1 MGWHLLA
8 LVLSAISIVRGN
20 IAVIDLGGSHWTV
33 TSENKSISTEATVP
47 GGIYSDLRRGNIL
60 KEDVY
65 YRDNDLKYRWVS
77 KTGWTYSTEFEVT
90 DKNFLALPNQF
101 LVFHGVDTIATIY
114 LNDKELGKTDNMFV
128 RYRVD
133 VKDKLQAKNKL
144 SIVIGSPIVE
154 ADRIS
159 KSLEHPV
166 PPDCTPGSYNGE
178 CHINML
184 RKMQASFAWDWGPAM
199 PSVGIWKSV
208 ELEGYHVA
216 RIRDILTD
224 ITYHE
229 DLKSWHLSVRV
240 ILEAGLSQAVVKAK
254 LTAELAV
261 GKKPLRVDSLVNAEP
276 GHGEIEVVST
286 LMVPASEVE
295 LWWPNGYGEQPLYN
309 LQITL
314 ASGVE
319 MSTKSIKIGFRTVEL
334 IQDHVDPNHLEK
346 GRYFYFEVN
355 KVPIYSKGSNLIP
368 VDILPERS
376 NNESTIRDLLVSTK
390 EANMNMLR
398 VWGGGV
404 YMSDY
409 FYETCDELGILIWQD
424 MMFAC
429 NNYPATPTFL
439 QSVRSEISQ
448 TVRRIQHHPCIA
460 VWAGN
465 NEMEG
470 ATIQKWYIR
479 ENPELYYKEYAEL
492 YVNTLKPIVLQYDPT
507 RPYLTSSPTN
517 GIESEKAKYALADNP
532 YSNIYGDTH
541 NYDYYQNLWDPSTA
555 PKSRFCSEFGIQS
568 LPQLS
573 TFQKVATEADLA
585 SWRTPFF
592 DSRQHLAGGT
602 GILESSVGHQF
613 EIGNLTLEYFAYLSQ
628 IYQAGAIKTIT
639 EQMRRDKGVLR
650 EDGSGHNMGAL
661 YWQLNDVWQAPTWSS
676 IDYDGNWKMLHYFA
690 RKFFAPVLISPV
702 LNVSSR
708 TLEVVLLN
716 DPNRPLH
723 NVTIVTE
730 SYAWNDTRPFRSV
743 KTPLVTVE
751 SNSVHKVLTKP
762 LSELLPHS
770 AHHHIAAYYI
780 KVSAVET
787 TPPSGPA
794 PLMEPNYLY
803 LAPLKNS
810 TKYMKDP
817 EIKIRHVVSK
827 KLASGQTE
835 FTITLCSQHIS
846 LFTWLSIDE
855 VRGKYSDN
863 GFNMMGDHEVRFV
876 TDNSSVTVDYVLN
889 HMTVMNVQFDPAH
902 QKPTKPEQ
910 SSSAATLPSMQWS
923 LVLGVL
929 LTLL

>member
-77 KTGWTYSTEFEVT
+77 KTGWTYSTEFEEEDVYYRDNDLKYRWVSKTGWTYSTEFEVT

-128 RYRVD
+128 RYRFD
-133 VKDKLQAKNKL
+133 VKDKLQMSSHAVL
-144 SIVIGSPIVE
+144 SYLIVWYNFCCLQNVE
-154 ADRIS
+154 FRAHTCVIKIDENR
-159 KSLEHPV
+159 
-166 PPDCTPGSYNGE
+166 
-178 CHINML
+178 
-184 RKMQASFAWDWGPAM
+184 
-199 PSVGIWKSV
+199 KSV

-276 GHGEIEVVST
+276 SHGEIEVVST
-286 LMVPASEVE
+286 LMVLASEVE

-368 VDILPERS
+368 VDVLPERS

-448 TVRRIQHHPCIA
+448 TVRRA
-460 VWAGN
+460 VVKAKL
-465 NEMEG
+465 
-470 ATIQKWYIR
+470 T
-479 ENPELYYKEYAEL
+479 AEL
-492 YVNTLKPIVLQYDPT
+492 AVGKKPLRVDSLVNAEPGHGEIEVVSTLMVPAT
-507 RPYLTSSPTN
+507 
-517 GIESEKAKYALADNP
+517 LAERELN
-532 YSNIYGDTH
+532 TH

-628 IYQAGAIKTIT
+628 
-639 EQMRRDKGVLR
+639 
-650 EDGSGHNMGAL
+650 
-661 YWQLNDVWQAPTWSS
+661 
-676 IDYDGNWKMLHYFA
+676 
-690 RKFFAPVLISPV
+690 
-702 LNVSSR
+702 
-708 TLEVVLLN
+708 
-716 DPNRPLH
+716 
-723 NVTIVTE
+723 
-730 SYAWNDTRPFRSV
+730 
-743 KTPLVTVE
+743 
-751 SNSVHKVLTKP
+751 
-762 LSELLPHS
+762 
-770 AHHHIAAYYI
+770 
-780 KVSAVET
+780 
-787 TPPSGPA
+787 
-794 PLMEPNYLY
+794 
-803 LAPLKNS
+803 
-810 TKYMKDP
+810 
-817 EIKIRHVVSK
+817 
-827 KLASGQTE
+827 
-835 FTITLCSQHIS
+835 
-846 LFTWLSIDE
+846 
-855 VRGKYSDN
+855 VR
-863 GFNMMGDHEVRFV
+863 
-876 TDNSSVTVDYVLN
+876 L
-889 HMTVMNVQFDPAH
+889 
-902 QKPTKPEQ
+902 
-910 SSSAATLPSMQWS
+910 
-923 LVLGVL
+923 
-929 LTLL
+929 

>member
-1 MGWHLLA
+1 
-8 LVLSAISIVRGN
+8 
-20 IAVIDLGGSHWTV
+20 
-33 TSENKSISTEATVP
+33 
-47 GGIYSDLRRGNIL
+47 
-60 KEDVY
+60 
-65 YRDNDLKYRWVS
+65 
-77 KTGWTYSTEFEVT
+77 
-90 DKNFLALPNQF
+90 
-101 LVFHGVDTIATIY
+101 
-114 LNDKELGKTDNMFV
+114 
-128 RYRVD
+128 
-133 VKDKLQAKNKL
+133 
-144 SIVIGSPIVE
+144 
-154 ADRIS
+154 
-159 KSLEHPV
+159 
-166 PPDCTPGSYNGE
+166 
-178 CHINML
+178 
-184 RKMQASFAWDWGPAM
+184 
-199 PSVGIWKSV
+199 
-208 ELEGYHVA
+208 
-216 RIRDILTD
+216 
-224 ITYHE
+224 
-229 DLKSWHLSVRV
+229 
-240 ILEAGLSQAVVKAK
+240 
-254 LTAELAV
+254 
-261 GKKPLRVDSLVNAEP
+261 
-276 GHGEIEVVST
+276 
-286 LMVPASEVE
+286 MVPASEVE

-448 TVRRIQHHPCIA
+448 TVRRVQHHPCIA

-676 IDYDGNWKMLHYFA
+676 IAKTHNIGALYWQ
-690 RKFFAPVLISPV
+690 
-702 LNVSSR
+702 
-708 TLEVVLLN
+708 LN
-716 DPNRPLH
+716 DMCGKPL
-723 NVTIVTE
+723 
-730 SYAWNDTRPFRSV
+730 PG
-743 KTPLVTVE
+743 PLVTCDELGILIWQDMMFACNNYPATPTFLQSVRSEISQTVRRVQHHPCIAVWAGNNEMEGATIQKWYIRENPELYYKEYAELYVNTLKPIVLQYDPTRPYLTSSPTNGIE
-751 SNSVHKVLTKP
+751 SEKAKY
-762 LSELLPHS
+762 
-770 AHHHIAAYYI
+770 A
-780 KVSAVET
+780 
-787 TPPSGPA
+787 
-794 PLMEPNYLY
+794 
-803 LAPLKNS
+803 LADNP
-810 TKYMKDP
+810 
-817 EIKIRHVVSK
+817 
-827 KLASGQTE
+827 
-835 FTITLCSQHIS
+835 
-846 LFTWLSIDE
+846 
-855 VRGKYSDN
+855 YSN
-863 GFNMMGDHEVRFV
+863 IYGD
-876 TDNSSVTVDYVLN
+876 
-889 HMTVMNVQFDPAH
+889 
-902 QKPTKPEQ
+902 
-910 SSSAATLPSMQWS
+910 
-923 LVLGVL
+923 
-929 LTLL
+929 